1 MARRSKE
8 NAIDWE
14 AVERDFRIG
23 ALTNKE
29 LAAKHGVADSNIR
42 ARAKKYGWTKDLTET
57 VRVATKAAVIADAQA
72 RASEIGA
79 EIGAKQ
85 AGETVGA
92 VEAQVGENLRA
103 IKSHL
108 AWADRMKRLAHKAM
122 DEIEAT
128 LAARHLIAAEVEA
141 LSADSPMRAGFVEKM
156 LGTKGVVEALD
167 KTGALMTKVVSVERE
182 SLGLNEDSKGDGG
195 TWEDLLL
202 EAHKRMAR

>member
-1 MARRSKE
+1 MLSFQSCT
-8 NAIDWE
+8 I
-14 AVERDFRIG
+14 
-23 ALTNKE
+23 
-29 LAAKHGVADSNIR
+29 
-42 ARAKKYGWTKDLTET
+42 
-57 VRVATKAAVIADAQA
+57 IADAQA
-72 RASEIGA
+72 RAQEIGA

-85 AGETVGA
+85 AGGQIEA

-128 LAARHLIAAEVEA
+128 LSGRHLIAAEIA
-141 LSADSPMRAGFVEKM
+141 SLSSEDQSRANYIERM

-182 SLGLNEDSKGDGG
+182 SLGLNETSSGG
-195 TWEDLLL
+195 GGSWEDLLL
-202 EAHKRMAR
+202 EAGKRIGR